1 MYITGRKMGC
11 GFMYLEV
18 KSYREVRSGLNNQA
32 VIVNWEILRSLEVRN
47 VQCIKSMANSTIP

>member
-18 KSYREVRSGLNNQA
+18 KSYREVRSGQA
-32 VIVNWEILRSLEVRN
+32 VIVDWEILRSLEVRN